1 MLPPNACATD
11 GGLEHHRAEVRSNDD
26 TWRAKAPEDG
36 RGWRTLQHHV
46 GAESI
51 GEAEEGLAHCGLGF
65 CPAGTRIL
73 LQPSRC
79 LFQDLCARDG
89 LWSSMGDDDDDD
101 DDFLGVMPLDGAGR
115 RRKKRVSSASA
126 CPIPIRLR

>member
-1 MLPPNACATD
+1 MLERLKKASLIVDWDFVRRA
-11 GGLEHHRAEVRSNDD
+11 LELRS
-26 TWRAKAPEDG
+26 TWYSYA
-36 RGWRTLQHHV
+36 
-46 GAESI
+46 
-51 GEAEEGLAHCGLGF
+51 
-65 CPAGTRIL
+65 

-126 CPIPIRLR
+126 CPIPIRLP